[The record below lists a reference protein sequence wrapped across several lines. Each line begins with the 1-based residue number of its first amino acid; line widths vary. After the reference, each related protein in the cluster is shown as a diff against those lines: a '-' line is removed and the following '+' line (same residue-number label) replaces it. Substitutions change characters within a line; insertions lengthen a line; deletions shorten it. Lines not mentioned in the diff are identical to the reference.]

1 MEVEEVES
9 KHEWIETSQ
18 WFLIDVNRSGY
29 KNSLAEV

>member
-18 WFLIDVNRSGY
+18 WFLIDVNWSGFVIT
-29 KNSLAEV
+29 KTH